1 MKPTLSAIQISDF
14 CFELSLV
21 VKAGIPLSEGVGLLA
36 VGERDKALQ
45 ARLRAITQSL
55 ELGEPLSAAL
65 RASGLFPSYLTDMC
79 AVGEETGRSEQVLSA
94 LAAYYERRASIA
106 KTIRRAVFYPV
117 LLLVVMLFVVG
128 LLVTKVMPIFADV
141 FARLG
146 GSMSPAAMAILKIG
160 AWLNRWWLIPAAV
173 LVLLAAAI
181 VAAAKIPAVRR
192 WFADRGISR
201 KLAQT
206 VASARFASVMAMTM
220 AGGLAVEES
229 LAMAE
234 SVTDS
239 RAMREKIAACRTSC
253 ESGRNFGEAIGESG
267 VLKPMDAQ
275 KLAIGLRTGCGDA
288 VMEEIA
294 RRGEQAVAD
303 ETDAM
308 LARVEPAIVIVMV
321 LLVAVI
327 LVSVMLPLMSVMA
340 TL

>member
-1 MKPTLSAIQISDF
+1 MKQTMSPAQISDF

-21 VKAGIPLSEGVGLLA
+21 FKAGIPLSEGVGLVA
-36 VGERDKALQ
+36 AGERDEALRT
-45 ARLRAITQSL
+45 RLAKIAEAL
-55 ELGEPLSAAL
+55 ELGEALSAAL
-65 RASGLFPSYLTDMC
+65 RASGLFPAYLTDMC
-79 AVGEETGRSEQVLSA
+79 AVGEETGRTEQVLSA
-94 LAAYYERRASIA
+94 LSAHYERRASIA
-106 KTIRRAVFYPV
+106 KTIRRAVFYPA
-117 LLLVVMLFVVG
+117 LLLVVMLFVVV

-146 GSMSPAAMAILKIG
+146 GSMSPMATAILDFG
-160 AWLNRWWLIPAAV
+160 AWLNRWWMIPAAV
-173 LVLLAAAI
+173 LVLI
-181 VAAAKIPAVRR
+181 VAAVIAAVKIPAVRE
-192 WFADRGISR
+192 WFAARGISR
-201 KLAQT
+201 RLAQT

-239 RAMREKIAACRTSC
+239 RAMREKIAACRKLS
-253 ESGRNFGEAIGESG
+253 ESGRNFGEAVAESG

-275 KLAIGLRTGCGDA
+275 LLAIGLRTGSGDA

-321 LLVAVI
+321 VLVAAI

>member
-1 MKPTLSAIQISDF
+1 MKPTLSSAQISDF

-21 VKAGIPLSEGVGLLA
+21 LKAGIPLSEGVSLVA
-36 VGERDKALQ
+36 ASERDEALR
-45 ARLRAITQSL
+45 ARLHAIAESL
-55 ELGEPLSAAL
+55 EQGESLAAAL

-79 AVGEETGRSEQVLSA
+79 AVGEETGRSEPVLTA
-94 LAAYYERRASIA
+94 LSAYYERRASIA
-106 KTIRRAVFYPV
+106 KTIRRAVLYPT
-117 LLLVVMLFVVG
+117 LLLVVMLFVVV

-146 GSMSPAAMAILKIG
+146 GSMSPAATAILNVG
-160 AWLNRWWLIPAAV
+160 AWLNRWWMIPAAV
-173 LVLLAAAI
+173 VVLVIAAA
-181 VAAAKIPAVRR
+181 VAAVKIPVVRE
-192 WFADRGISR
+192 WFAARGISR
-201 KLAQT
+201 RLAQT

-220 AGGLAVEES
+220 ASGLAVEES

-234 SVTDS
+234 SVTDN
-239 RAMREKIAACRTSC
+239 RAMRGKIAACRKMS
-253 ESGRNFGEAIGESG
+253 ESGCNFGEAIGASG

-275 KLAIGLRTGCGDA
+275 MLAIGLRTGSGDA

-303 ETDAM
+303 ETDAL
-308 LARVEPAIVIVMV
+308 LARVEPAIVIVMT

>member
-1 MKPTLSAIQISDF
+1 MKPTLSPAQISDF
-14 CFELSLV
+14 CFELSLI
-21 VKAGIPLSEGVGLLA
+21 VKAGIPLSEGVRLVA
-36 VGERDKALQ
+36 EGERDEALRT
-45 ARLRAITQSL
+45 RLCAVAQSL
-55 ELGEPLSAAL
+55 ELGAPLSAAL
-65 RASGLFPSYLTDMC
+65 RASGLFPSYLADMC

-106 KTIRRAVFYPV
+106 KTIRRAVLYPT
-117 LLLVVMLFVVG
+117 LLLVVMLFVVV

-146 GSMSPAAMAILKIG
+146 GSMSPAATAILNVG
-160 AWLNRWWLIPAAV
+160 AWLNRWWMIPAAALV
-173 LVLLAAAI
+173 LVAAG
-181 VAAAKIPAVRR
+181 VFAAVKIPVVRA
-192 WFADRGISR
+192 WFAARGLSR
-201 KLAQT
+201 RLAQT

-234 SVTDS
+234 SVTEN
-239 RAMREKIAACRTSC
+239 RAMRAKIAACRKLS
-253 ESGRNFGEAIGESG
+253 ESGRNFGEAVGESG

-275 KLAIGLRTGCGDA
+275 MLAIGLRTGSGDA

-303 ETDAM
+303 ETDAL
-308 LARVEPAIVIVMV
+308 LARVEPAIVIVMT